1 MSNARATAIRRQV
14 IRLCYLRAAL
24 MGRHTPTGALALA
37 LYRAARTRQGVR

>member
-24 MGRHTPTGALALA
+24 MGPRSATGALALS
-37 LYRAARTRQGVR
+37 LYRMARDRAAL